1 MISTGFSK
9 AIKTTTRIARTTER
23 EVTPQETSGSGQTR
37 ITSVREP
44 ETTLVVC
51 VLQFIAVY
59 VPVLLSE
66 YLLLYIVE
74 LGH

>member
-1 MISTGFSK
+1 MISIGFSK
-9 AIKTTTRIARTTER
+9 AIKTTTRIPRPAER
-23 EVTPQETSGSGQTR
+23 EVTPQETSGQTG

>member
-9 AIKTTTRIARTTER
+9 AIKTTTRIPPPTER
-23 EVTPQETSGSGQTR
+23 EVTPQETSGQTG

-44 ETTLVVC
+44 ETTLIVC